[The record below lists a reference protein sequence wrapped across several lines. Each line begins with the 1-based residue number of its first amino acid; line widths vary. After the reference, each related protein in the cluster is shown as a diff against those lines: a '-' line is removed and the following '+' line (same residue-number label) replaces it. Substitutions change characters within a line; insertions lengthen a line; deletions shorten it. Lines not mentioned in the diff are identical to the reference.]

1 MVITMTLHE
10 DPEDSMVM
18 DGSHVT
24 NLKKK
29 FTYAPDAVDRIFE
42 NAASILSHCPGEGD
56 QPCMP
61 SVGIMIGKVQSGKT
75 SNFIGLAA
83 LAMDN
88 GYPLIVI
95 LGGTKS
101 NLVDQNCDR
110 IKQYF
115 NNSNDVKVYPIG
127 GDKDKTSVLK
137 EDYIQDLIRNGQ
149 KVILVVLKHSQRINS
164 VKEMIRLQMG
174 FEPILIID
182 DEGDEATLNGK
193 VFTDKTSSI
202 YSSVVDLLHIPKRC
216 GFVSVTAT
224 PQGNYLI
231 DDDDPLSPKFGILI
245 KPGDGYCGLSVFHG
259 GDKDRYYRKIT
270 DDDSEMMENPGDGFP
285 DSFFKAFALF
295 FVGSALRTYNGDN
308 DPHAMLV
315 HVSGNKEPQFV
326 LAIQIKKL
334 LDEWKR
340 YVDLLKQDIVD
351 DSYTIHIEPYLRGA
365 YEDLRATN
373 THLPDF
379 EELIPHINRA
389 FDDCNKM
396 ILVCNGDQDDS
407 ILQYDKK
414 NNIFVGGNKLQRG
427 ITINGLSV
435 TYMTRRAKSKAN
447 VDTTEQRARWFGY
460 RMKHLNVCRLFTTEQ
475 IENDYSSILKH
486 EQEFWKHIG
495 GYLDEGYEFADIP
508 RFLELDNPDLKF
520 TRTNVARAKKIKLPS
535 SITQSYAILDNVIA
549 NKNFEISENLF
560 DQYDTEELIW
570 GSTTHNITYGIPL
583 SLLREQFLDI
593 VELPV
598 EGTFSRGDCDRLVQM
613 MELNNY
619 DPLVDVIWM
628 RRNSPQ
634 ARSISPDG
642 RINQLM
648 SGSNSRYPGDRYF
661 MSELRHPEHMK
672 LQIHFIKPKDMEEYR
687 PVMALYLQFSGHIR
701 DRIGDKSFI
710 RESDV
715 IEN

>member
-1 MVITMTLHE
+1 MVITMTL
-10 DPEDSMVM
+10 PEVSKDSLVM
-18 DGSHVT
+18 DGSHVA
-24 NLKKK
+24 NLKEK
-29 FTYAPDAVDRIFE
+29 FTYVPDAVDRIFD

-56 QPCMP
+56 QPCEP

-88 GYPLIVI
+88 GYPLIVV
-95 LGGTKS
+95 LGGTKK
-101 NLVDQNCDR
+101 NLVDQNWKR

-115 NNSNDVKVYPIG
+115 DNSNDVKVYPIG
-127 GDKDKTSVLK
+127 GNQDRSSVL
-137 EDYIQDLIRNGQ
+137 EGDYIQDLIRNNQ
-149 KVILVVLKHSQRINS
+149 KVILVVLKGSQRINA
-164 VKEMIRLQMG
+164 VTEMIRSQMNL
-174 FEPILIID
+174 EPILIID
-182 DEGDEATLNGK
+182 DEGDEATLNGR
-193 VFTDKTSSI
+193 VFADKTSST
-202 YSSVVDLLHIPKRC
+202 YRSAVTLLNVPKRC
-216 GFVSVTAT
+216 GFISVTAT

-270 DDDSEMMENPGDGFP
+270 DDDSEKMENPGDGFP
-285 DSFFKAFALF
+285 DSFLKAFALF
-295 FVGSALRTYNGDN
+295 FMGSALRTYNGDN

-315 HVSGNKEPQFV
+315 HATGNKEPQFV
-326 LAIQIKKL
+326 LANQIKKL

-340 YVDLLKQDIVD
+340 YVDPLKYGIVD
-351 DSYTIHIEPYLRGA
+351 DTYTTHIEPYLKGA

-379 EELIPHINRA
+379 KELTPHITRA
-389 FDDCNKM
+389 FDDCNKK
-396 ILVCNGDQDDS
+396 ILICNGDQDDS
-407 ILQYDKK
+407 ELQYDKK

-435 TYMTRRAKSKAN
+435 TYMTRRAKNKSN

-475 IENDYSSILKH
+475 IEKDYSSILRH

-535 SITQSYAILDNVIA
+535 SMTQSYAILDNVIA
-549 NKNFEISENLF
+549 NHNYEISEDLF
-560 DQYDTEELIW
+560 DQYDTEELSW
-570 GSTTHNITYGIPL
+570 GSTTHHITYGIPF
-583 SLLREQFLDI
+583 SLLREQFLDLI
-593 VELPV
+593 ELPV
-598 EGTFSRGDCDRLVQM
+598 EGTFSKGDRNRLVQM
-613 MELNNY
+613 MEFNNY

-628 RRNSPQ
+628 RRDNLQ

-648 SGSNSRYPGDRYF
+648 SGSNSHYLGDRYF
-661 MSELRHPEHMK
+661 MSELSHPTHMK
-672 LQIHFIKPKDMEEYR
+672 LQIHFIKPKDMDEYK
-687 PVMALYLQFSGHIR
+687 PVMALHLQFSGHVR
-701 DRIGDKSFI
+701 DKIGDKSFI